1 MTTNTLAPAAAAS
14 SADAAPAAKPGILD
28 IAPYVGGKSKLEAFA
43 DPIKLS
49 SNENPLGCSPKA
61 ARAYAEAAGRLH
73 IYPDGR
79 ASALREAVSAHFGL
93 EPERL
98 IFGNGSDEI
107 FALLNQTYLQPGD
120 VMVTGQ
126 YGFLAYR
133 ISARANQ
140 GEVRLAPEPELRVD
154 ADAILECVDARTR
167 IVFISNPAN
176 PTGTWNSG
184 EEIRRLHAGLREHVL
199 LVVDEAYAE
208 YVTEPDWESALPMAR
223 EVENLVV
230 TRTFSKI
237 HGLAGLR
244 VGFGYAPVAVA
255 EAVDRIRLPFNN
267 SIPAQEAAIAA
278 LTDIEHQER
287 SRELVR
293 QWRPRLTQAIRG
305 MGFEVYPSA
314 GNFVLVRFPD
324 AARAARECDAF
335 LHSRGLIVRPT
346 GGYGLTDCLRITVG
360 TAEQNE
366 QLIDALRAFAE
377 G

>member
-1 MTTNTLAPAAAAS
+1 MTTDTLSPPKTVTPPAP
-14 SADAAPAAKPGILD
+14 KPGILD
-28 IAPYVGGKSKLEAFA
+28 IAPYVGGKSKLEGIGE
-43 DPIKLS
+43 PIKLS

-61 ARAYAEAAGRLH
+61 KQAYFDAVERLH
-73 IYPDGR
+73 VYPDGR
-79 ASALREAVSAHFGL
+79 ATQLREAVAKSFGL

-98 IFGNGSDEI
+98 IFGNGSDEV
-107 FALLNQTYLQPGD
+107 FALLNQAYLQPGD

-140 GEVRLAPEPELRVD
+140 AEIRMAPEPAYRVD
-154 ADAILECVDARTR
+154 VDAILELVDERTK
-167 IVFISNPAN
+167 IVFISNPSN

-184 EEIRRLHAGLREHVL
+184 EEIRRLHAGLPERVL
-199 LVVDEAYAE
+199 LVIDEAYAE

-223 EVENLVV
+223 EAKNLVV

-244 VGFGYAPVAVA
+244 VGFGYAPLSVA

-278 LTDIEHQER
+278 LQDQEHQER

-305 MGFEVYPSA
+305 MGFEVIPSA

-324 AARAARECDAF
+324 PAKTAQAADNF
-335 LHSRGLIVRPT
+335 LHARGVIVRPV

-360 TAEQNE
+360 TEAQNGVV
-366 QLIDALRAFAE
+366 IDALRAFAE

>member
-1 MTTNTLAPAAAAS
+1 MTANSLAPKPRAT
-14 SADAAPAAKPGILD
+14 APQPKPGILD
-28 IAPYVGGKSKLEAFA
+28 IAPYVGGKAKLDGVA

-49 SNENPLGCSPKA
+49 SNENPLGCSDA
-61 ARAYAEAAGRLH
+61 AREAYFAAVERLH

-79 ASALREAVSAHFGL
+79 ATKLREAVAEKFRL

-107 FALLNQTYLQPGD
+107 FALLNQAYLQPGD
-120 VMVTGQ
+120 VMVTSQ

-140 GEVRLAPEPELRVD
+140 AEIRMAPEPDLRVNID
-154 ADAILECVDARTR
+154 AMLELVDDRTKL
-167 IVFISNPAN
+167 VFISNPAN

-184 EEIRRLHAGLREHVL
+184 EEVRRLHAGLPENVL

-208 YVTEPDWESALPMAR
+208 YVTEPDWESALDLAR
-223 EVENLVV
+223 TSSNLIV

-244 VGFGYAPVAVA
+244 VGFGYAPLGVA

-267 SIPAQEAAIAA
+267 AIPAQEAAIAA
-278 LTDIEHQER
+278 LTDDEHQEK

-293 QWRPRLTQAIRG
+293 QWRPRLTQSIRG
-305 MGFEVYPSA
+305 MGFEVFPSA
-314 GNFVLVRFPD
+314 GNFVLVRFPNPNKT
-324 AARAARECDAF
+324 APQADAF
-335 LHSRGLIVRPT
+335 LHSRGVIVRPV
-346 GGYGLTDCLRITVG
+346 GGYGLADCLRITVG
-360 TAEQNE
+360 TEAQNRV
-366 QLIDALRAFAE
+366 LLDALQAFADA
-377 G
+377 

>member
-1 MTTNTLAPAAAAS
+1 MTAETLARR
-14 SADAAPAAKPGILD
+14 AKSPPPTPKAGILE
-28 IAPYVGGKSKLEAFA
+28 IAPYVGGKSKLEGIA

-61 ARAYAEAAGRLH
+61 KEAYFAAAERLH
-73 IYPDGR
+73 VYPDGR
-79 ASALREAVSAHFGL
+79 ATKLREAVAAKFRL

-107 FALLNQTYLQPGD
+107 FALLNQTYLEPGD

-140 GEVRLAPEPELRVD
+140 AEIRLAPEPDLRVD
-154 ADAILECVDARTR
+154 VDAMLELVDERTK

-176 PTGTWNSG
+176 PTGSWNSG
-184 EEIRRLHAGLREHVL
+184 EEIRRLHAGLPEHVI

-208 YVTEPDWESALPMAR
+208 YVTEPDWESALDMAR
-223 EVENLVV
+223 TAPNLVV

-244 VGFGYAPVAVA
+244 VGFGYAPQSVA

-267 SIPAQEAAIAA
+267 AIPAQEAAIAA
-278 LTDIEHQER
+278 LTDDAHQDH

-314 GNFVLVRFPD
+314 GNFVLVRFRDPKKT
-324 AARAARECDAF
+324 AAQADAF
-335 LHSRGLIVRPT
+335 LHARGVIVRPV
-346 GGYGLTDCLRITVG
+346 GGYGLADCLRITVG
-360 TAEQNE
+360 TEEQNRA
-366 QLIDALRAFAE
+366 LLDALQAFADA
-377 G
+377 

>member
-1 MTTNTLAPAAAAS
+1 MTVNTLAPKPR
-14 SADAAPAAKPGILD
+14 AAPPEPKPGILD
-28 IAPYVGGKSKLEAFA
+28 IAPYVGGKAKIDGVA

-49 SNENPLGCSPKA
+49 SNENPLGCSAAAKA
-61 ARAYAEAAGRLH
+61 AYFDAVERLH

-79 ASALREAVSAHFGL
+79 ASKLREAVAAKFRL

-107 FALLNQTYLQPGD
+107 FALLNQTYLEPGD

-140 GEVRLAPEPELRVD
+140 AEIRLAPEPDLRVN
-154 ADAILECVDARTR
+154 VDAMLELVDERTKL
-167 IVFISNPAN
+167 VFISNPAN
-176 PTGTWNSG
+176 PTGSWNSG
-184 EEIRRLHAGLREHVL
+184 EEIRRLHAGLPERVL

-208 YVTEPDWESALPMAR
+208 YVTEPDWESGLDLAR
-223 EVENLVV
+223 GSANLVV

-244 VGFGYAPVAVA
+244 VGFGYAPLAIA

-267 SIPAQEAAIAA
+267 AIPAQEAAIAA
-278 LTDIEHQER
+278 LSDDEHQDK

-305 MGFEVYPSA
+305 MGFEVSPSA
-314 GNFVLVRFPD
+314 GNFVLVRFPNPSKT
-324 AARAARECDAF
+324 APQADAF
-335 LHSRGLIVRPT
+335 LHARGVIVRPV
-346 GGYGLTDCLRITVG
+346 GGYGLADCLRITVG
-360 TAEQNE
+360 TEAQNRV
-366 QLIDALRAFAE
+366 LLDALQALADV
-377 G
+377 